1 MKGDGNKKGEKSNKS
16 SIKSPGGLISNT
28 FVGGGGVFFN
38 LAKTIVS
45 VLHKDLECGVEKLKY
60 EKLQIMQQEG
70 KRKVKSFFNCVTTMH
85 QQMLFKYSL
94 RHAAKVPKM
103 PSTFMCT
110 DVENYTAGNNWLR

>member
-16 SIKSPGGLISNT
+16 SIKCPGGIISNT
-28 FVGGGGVFFN
+28 FVGGGVFFN

-60 EKLQIMQQEG
+60 EKLQIMQQGG

>member
-1 MKGDGNKKGEKSNKS
+1 MRSGKAQVREAGDHAAGGEAKSKK
-16 SIKSPGGLISNT
+16 
-28 FVGGGGVFFN
+28 
-38 LAKTIVS
+38 
-45 VLHKDLECGVEKLKY
+45 
-60 EKLQIMQQEG
+60 
-70 KRKVKSFFNCVTTMH
+70 FFNCVTTMH